1 MGTTESSEPGESS
14 ESSEV
19 GEPSGVSEAG
29 APRIGP
35 GIRRLRRALDLTLA
49 DVAARAGV
57 SAPFLS
63 QVENG
68 RSRPSMGSL
77 QRIADA
83 LDTTAVQLLA
93 AADPPRPVDV
103 VRGGSA
109 SVREGEGGEG
119 AGEARMRPLV
129 RGHQRL
135 HALEFTGD
143 HDWGREYRH
152 RNDEILYVA
161 DGSAEVEAD
170 GSVYRLDRGDTLYC
184 AAELPHRWR
193 PLEEGTRVLVVG
205 IADGVRVVDDR
216 GC

>member
-1 MGTTESSEPGESS
+1 MGTSD
-14 ESSEV
+14 
-19 GEPSGVSEAG
+19 AD
-29 APRIGP
+29 APQVGP

-93 AADPPRPVDV
+93 SADPPRPVDV

-109 SVREGEGGEG
+109 SVSEGEGVR
-119 AGEARMRPLV
+119 EARMRPLV

-152 RNDEILYVA
+152 RGDEILYVA

-193 PLEEGTRVLVVG
+193 PLEAGTRVLVVG
-205 IADGVRVVDDR
+205 IADGVRVTDA
-216 GC
+216 GGG

>member
-1 MGTTESSEPGESS
+1 MGTS
-14 ESSEV
+14 ESSD
-19 GEPSGVSEAG
+19 AG
-29 APRIGP
+29 TPQIGP

-93 AADPPRPVDV
+93 SAEPPRPVDV
-103 VRGGSA
+103 VRGGSG
-109 SVREGEGGEG
+109 GEGGQ
-119 AGEARMRPLV
+119 EARMRPLV

-152 RNDEILYVA
+152 RNDELLYVV

>member
-1 MGTTESSEPGESS
+1 MGTSDASDVPQ
-14 ESSEV
+14 
-19 GEPSGVSEAG
+19 
-29 APRIGP
+29 IGP

-68 RSRPSMGSL
+68 RSRPGMGSL

-93 AADPPRPVDV
+93 SADPPRPVDV
-103 VRGGSA
+103 VRGDSA
-109 SVREGEGGEG
+109 SVGEPVGEGEGGG
-119 AGEARMRPLV
+119 GARMRPLV

-135 HALEFTGD
+135 HALEFTGA

-170 GSVYRLDRGDTLYC
+170 GSTYRLDRGDTLYC

-205 IADGVRVVDDR
+205 IADGVRVTDER
-216 GC
+216 G

>member
-1 MGTTESSEPGESS
+1 MGTSEENA
-14 ESSEV
+14 
-19 GEPSGVSEAG
+19 AG
-29 APRIGP
+29 APQVGP

-93 AADPPRPVDV
+93 SADPPRPVDV
-103 VRGGSA
+103 VRGDSA
-109 SVREGEGGEG
+109 SVREGDGR
-119 AGEARMRPLV
+119 EARMRPLV

-170 GSVYRLDRGDTLYC
+170 GSVYRLARGDTLYC

-193 PLEEGTRVLVVG
+193 PLEPGTRVLVVG
-205 IADGVRVVDDR
+205 IADGVRVTDEGAR
-216 GC
+216 

>member
-1 MGTTESSEPGESS
+1 MGKSD
-14 ESSEV
+14 
-19 GEPSGVSEAG
+19 AD
-29 APRIGP
+29 APQVGP

-49 DVAARAGV
+49 DVAERAGV

-93 AADPPRPVDV
+93 SADPPRPVDV

-109 SVREGEGGEG
+109 SVGEGEGEG
-119 AGEARMRPLV
+119 RMRPLV

-143 HDWGREYRH
+143 HGWGREYRH
-152 RNDEILYVA
+152 RNDEVLYVA

-170 GSVYRLDRGDTLYC
+170 GSVYRLERGDTLYC

-193 PLEEGTRVLVVG
+193 PLEAGTRVLVVG
-205 IADGVRVVDDR
+205 IADGVRVTDEAGR
-216 GC
+216 

>member
-1 MGTTESSEPGESS
+1 MGTSDADTPQ
-14 ESSEV
+14 
-19 GEPSGVSEAG
+19 
-29 APRIGP
+29 IGP

-93 AADPPRPVDV
+93 SADPPRPVDV

-109 SVREGEGGEG
+109 SVSEG
-119 AGEARMRPLV
+119 AGEGPGGTAGRMRPLV

-135 HALEFTGD
+135 HALEFTGN
-143 HDWGREYRH
+143 HEWGREYRH

-170 GSVYRLDRGDTLYC
+170 GSVYRLERGDTLYC

>member
-1 MGTTESSEPGESS
+1 MGTTESSESS
-14 ESSEV
+14 EA
-19 GEPSGVSEAG
+19 GEPSGASEAG
-29 APRIGP
+29 TPRIGP

-109 SVREGEGGEG
+109 SVREGEGEG
-119 AGEARMRPLV
+119 AREARMRPLV

-170 GSVYRLDRGDTLYC
+170 GSVYRLERGDTLYC

>member
-1 MGTTESSEPGESS
+1 MGTSD
-14 ESSEV
+14 
-19 GEPSGVSEAG
+19 AD
-29 APRIGP
+29 APQIGP

-93 AADPPRPVDV
+93 SADPPRPVDV
-103 VRGGSA
+103 VRAGSA
-109 SVREGEGGEG
+109 SVSEGEG
-119 AGEARMRPLV
+119 AGVGPGAREARMRPLV

-205 IADGVRVVDDR
+205 IADGVRVTDA
-216 GC
+216 GGG